1 MIRTSDYAARV
12 IEWHLPVECYARK
25 SEDYQPRLLSQL
37 GILQHYISAIN
48 INQEDPFDL
57 ELVYNIFVEYRVSAH
72 YLNDRDGTLYEL
84 VPPEYQAWHAGESE
98 FMGMPYC
105 NQYMFGIENIG
116 MPNVD
121 FMNDQYRSS
130 AWLSAHFAREF
141 DMDKDWIVGH
151 EDVAP
156 DRKTDPH
163 GNRYP
168 DRPKHNDPTWQWDYF
183 FALYDAYLNN

>member
-1 MIRTSDYAARV
+1 MIRTNEYTARV
-12 IEWHLPVECYARK
+12 IEWHLPVKCYARK
-25 SEDYQPRLLSQL
+25 RENYQPRLLNHL
-37 GILQHYISAIN
+37 GVLQHYISAIN
-48 INQEDPFDL
+48 INRDDPFDL
-57 ELVYNIFVEYRVSAH
+57 ELVYNILVDYGYSTH

-98 FMGMPYC
+98 FMGMKYC
-105 NQYMFGIENIG
+105 NQFMIGIENIG
-116 MPNVD
+116 MPHVD

-130 AWLSAHFAREF
+130 AWLSAHFAREY
-141 DMDKDWIVGH
+141 DMDRDWIVGH

-168 DRPKHNDPTWQWDYF
+168 DHPKHNDPTWQWDYF
-183 FALYDAYLNN
+183 FTLYDAYLGN